1 MADDLYNFLI
11 GNGPDKQSQSAIA
24 DQLRRRRSFG
34 ELGSLTGDRVLQPFG
49 QGMSQQADK
58 YATQLQDIRQKDADN
73 AQTKEFQTGQ
83 LSHLK
88 GALAETTR
96 KDTMDHVF
104 QMLMAQAALE
114 KADKTGTTKPSK
126 LTYADRTK
134 LENMSQLV
142 NGADDTMGQ
151 FKDEYSQRLGPGP
164 QSKLPNA
171 MAAVGIGTQ
180 GSKDAANWWGQ
191 WNLLYTLPQRN
202 ATFGATLT
210 PHEKQAWAEAD
221 IGPSM
226 SGEQIRDRVSR
237 VLKILKS
244 KGGLMNRTYRA
255 QYDPE
260 VIDSYGLPGE
270 ENIMGPA
277 GAPAGHGS
285 PAAIPGQGAP
295 VVPRRVKVDASGNV
309 IG

>member
-1 MADDLYNFLI
+1 MADDLYSYLI
-11 GNGPDKQSQSAIA
+11 GAGPDKQTQSAIA

-49 QGMSQQADK
+49 QAMSKQSDA
-58 YATQLQDIRQKDADN
+58 YAKDLQNIRQKDIDN

-83 LSHLK
+83 LGHMK
-88 GALAETTR
+88 GVLAETTR
-96 KDTMDHVF
+96 KDTMEHVF

-114 KADKTGTTKPSK
+114 KADKTGSVKPSK

-134 LENMSQLV
+134 LENMAQLV
-142 NGADDTMGQ
+142 NGADDTMST
-151 FKDEYSQRLGPGP
+151 FKDEYAQRLGPGP

-171 MAAVGIGTQ
+171 LAAVGIGTP

-226 SGEQIRDRVSR
+226 SGAQIRDRVGR

-244 KGGLMNRTYRA
+244 KGGLMNRTYHA

-277 GAPAGHGS
+277 GAPAGH
-285 PAAIPGQGAP
+285 AAPISGAAP
-295 VVPRRVKVDASGNV
+295 VGPTRVKVDAAGNV